1 MRDLVQL
8 ARPDSVAEVVALVG
22 GFSGNISYIAGGTDM
37 VIALEQGPRPDLVI
51 DISRMQALNFIDA
64 DIDAIHIGAATP
76 LSTLAEH
83 HVLAAKLPVLTQA
96 AGQVGSLQIRN
107 RATIGGNIASA
118 VPGGDLLPV
127 LKCLDCR
134 IEVLRRDKTT
144 TIQAFD
150 EVVTGLGKTSL
161 GNGDIIAAI
170 TIPLQFGANR
180 ISAFGKIG
188 RRRELAI
195 ARLNLALLADYDSS
209 ANRINDVRI
218 VAGALGPVPLR
229 LRSVERQLR
238 GRTVDNTL
246 ADDFLQAL
254 TAAVDAAIPGRISQ
268 AYKRHAVMG
277 LGLDLLQRLFAREFS
292 WAGWAKA
299 PA

>member
-1 MRDLVQL
+1 MTGLVQSATPGNL
-8 ARPDSVAEVVALVG
+8 AEIGALVD
-22 GFSGNISYIAGGTDM
+22 GFSGSISYIAGGTDL
-37 VIALEQGPRPDLVI
+37 VIALEQGPRPDLII
-51 DISRMQALNFIDA
+51 DISRMQVLNFIDA
-64 DIDAIHIGAATP
+64 DIDAVHIGAATP

-83 HVLAAKLPVLTQA
+83 GALAVKLPVLTQA
-96 AGQVGSLQIRN
+96 AEQVGSVQIRN

-144 TIQAFD
+144 IIQAFD
-150 EVVTGLGKTSL
+150 EVVTGSGKTSL
-161 GNGDIIAAI
+161 GNGDMITRI
-170 TIPLQFGANR
+170 TIPLRFGANR

-195 ARLNLALLADYDSS
+195 ARLNLALLADYDSA
-209 ANRINDVRI
+209 ANHINDVRI
-218 VAGALGPVPLR
+218 VAGAIGPVPLR
-229 LRSVERQLR
+229 LQSVERQLR
-238 GRTVDNTL
+238 GRAVDQAF

-254 TAAVDAAIPGRISQ
+254 TAAVDTAIPGRISQ

-277 LGLDLLQRLFAREFS
+277 LGLDLLQNLFAREFIP
-292 WAGWAKA
+292 AGRVKA

>member
-1 MRDLVQL
+1 VTGLVQS
-8 ARPDSVAEVVALVG
+8 ATPDKIAEIVALVG
-22 GFSGNISYIAGGTDM
+22 GFSGNISYIAGGTDL
-37 VIALEQGPRPDLVI
+37 VIALERGPRPDLII

-64 DIDAIHIGAATP
+64 DIDAVHIGAATP

-83 HVLAAKLPVLTQA
+83 GELAAKLPVLTQA
-96 AGQVGSLQIRN
+96 AVQVGSVQIRN

-144 TIQAFD
+144 ITQAFD

-161 GNGDIIAAI
+161 GNGDLITRI
-170 TIPLQFGANR
+170 TIPLRFGANR

-195 ARLNLALLADYDSS
+195 ARLNLALLADYESS
-209 ANRINDVRI
+209 ANHINDIRI
-218 VAGALGPVPLR
+218 VAGAIGPVPLR
-229 LRSVERQLR
+229 LPSVERQLR
-238 GRTVDNTL
+238 GRVVDQAL

-277 LGLDLLQRLFAREFS
+277 LGLDLLHRLFAREFT
-292 WAGWAKA
+292 WPGWAKS
-299 PA
+299 

>member
-1 MRDLVQL
+1 MVQPAVPHNL
-8 ARPDSVAEVVALVG
+8 AEAAALVG
-22 GFSGNISYIAGGTDM
+22 DFNGSISYIAGGTDL
-37 VIALEQGPRPDLVI
+37 VIALEQGPRPDLII
-51 DISRMQALNFIDA
+51 DISRIEALNFIVADSDA
-64 DIDAIHIGAATP
+64 VHIGAATP

-83 HVLAAKLPVLTQA
+83 RALAAKLPVLTQA
-96 AGQVGSLQIRN
+96 AVHVGSVQIRN

-144 TIQAFD
+144 TTRAFD
-150 EVVTGLGKTSL
+150 EVVTGLGKTTL
-161 GNGDIIAAI
+161 GNGDIITRI
-170 TIPLQFGANR
+170 TIPLRFGTNR

-209 ANRINDVRI
+209 ANHINDVRI
-218 VAGALGPVPLR
+218 VAGAIGPVPLR
-229 LRSVERQLR
+229 LQSVERQLR
-238 GRTVDNTL
+238 GRMVDQAL

-292 WAGWAKA
+292 CSGLAKA

>member
-1 MRDLVQL
+1 MVQSATPDNL
-8 ARPDSVAEVVALVG
+8 AEIVTLVG
-22 GFSGNISYIAGGTDM
+22 GFCGNISYVAGGTDL
-37 VIALEQGPRPDLVI
+37 VIALEQGPRPDLII

-64 DIDAIHIGAATP
+64 DVDAVHIGAATP
-76 LSTLAEH
+76 LSTLAGH
-83 HVLAAKLPVLTQA
+83 RALAAKLPVLTQA
-96 AGQVGSLQIRN
+96 AVQVGSVQIRN

-144 TIQAFD
+144 TIHAFD
-150 EVVTGLGKTSL
+150 EVVTGLGETSL
-161 GNGDIIAAI
+161 GNGEMITRI
-170 TIPLQFGANR
+170 TIPLRFGANR

-218 VAGALGPVPLR
+218 VAGAIGPVPLR
-229 LRSVERQLR
+229 LQSVERQLR
-238 GRTVDNTL
+238 GRTVDQAL

-254 TAAVDAAIPGRISQ
+254 SAAVDAAIPGRVSQ

-277 LGLDLLQRLFAREFS
+277 LGLDLLQRLFAREFTWS
-292 WAGWAKA
+292 GWAKA
-299 PA
+299 LA